1 MKNEHKEDLGLGAD
15 LQTWMRQLN
24 RRRALKLLAGA
35 TLMPLVAWGEEGV
48 DLSGDGETTDS
59 NTTGGCAK
67 IPEETAGP
75 YPGDGSNG
83 ANALELSGIVR
94 SDIRS
99 SIAGATGVAQG
110 VLLTVNLTVV
120 NVNNGCSPLAGHA
133 VYLWQCDRSGLYSMY
148 NVAQEN
154 YLRGVQETDSNGR
167 VAFTSIFPGC
177 YSGRWPHIHF
187 EVYPSL
193 AVATSSTEKIAT
205 SQLAFPKGICD
216 EVYATSGYSGSV
228 SNLAQTSLSS
238 DMVFRGNTQQ
248 LATVT
253 GDAQNGLVAN
263 LTVGIT
269 G

>member
-83 ANALELSGIVR
+83 ANALALSGIVR

-148 NVAQEN
+148 SVAQEIDHA
-154 YLRGVQETDSNGR
+154 L
-167 VAFTSIFPGC
+167 
-177 YSGRWPHIHF
+177 H
-187 EVYPSL
+187 
-193 AVATSSTEKIAT
+193 
-205 SQLAFPKGICD
+205 
-216 EVYATSGYSGSV
+216 
-228 SNLAQTSLSS
+228 
-238 DMVFRGNTQQ
+238 
-248 LATVT
+248 
-253 GDAQNGLVAN
+253 
-263 LTVGIT
+263 
-269 G
+269 